1 MLKMSFYIIDI
12 INFFLIFFLLDYFN
26 GARGN
31 FLAKKMKN
39 SLLTVLVLL
48 LTATVVCVPFSF
60 FTVAKAALLT
70 AAVIAYIIILGTR
83 LFAEK
88 CKAYTDVEAGREELF
103 ADKKVMVLVPHE
115 DDEINLA
122 GGVIEEYLKH
132 GSEVYIVFSTNGDGD
147 ERHDMSKLGNVRIGE
162 AIKALSV
169 LGVPEKNIVFL
180 GYGDGWDKSGAHIY
194 NAPANETLRSRAGR
208 TETYGSKTH
217 AAFNNNNSYTF
228 SNYYN
233 DIKQVL
239 LKYKPD
245 TIFCIDYDTHNEHR
259 TLSMMFEKAMG
270 GILKETAY
278 RPAVYKGY
286 GYRTAWN
293 APDDFSESDNVAST
307 VNFRSG
313 KDTVVY
319 DWDRRCRFPI
329 DINSV
334 SRDLEKSR
342 LYRALSAYSSQ
353 KAALGAG
360 RIINGDKVFWR
371 RRTDSLLYNADI
383 SVSSGDKSKLAD
395 FMLLDCGDLISRG
408 DMPYDGVWRPD
419 NTDKEKAI
427 HVTFPK
433 DTYIDSVVLYDSPSP
448 DESITNAVIKLDDGT
463 CFSTGRLHTGGTSV
477 NINKTVRSFDII
489 IESYEGKGCG
499 LTEIEAFSAPEA
511 APPVYKLTDDDGN
524 FAYDCIIPEGVDQA
538 FKIYQNTGA
547 TVKYDDFEVLCNKK
561 SCRAII
567 ENECVLVTCPKG
579 KKCTVSLRLKNSK
592 ICDKILVRNPRKTAR
607 KLIMYWQ
614 KTNIHKSYAHRVF
627 RSLGNN
633 KAAE

>member
-12 INFFLIFFLLDYFN
+12 INFILIFLLLDFYN
-26 GARGN
+26 GACGN
-31 FLAKKMKN
+31 ILAKKLKN
-39 SLLTVLVLL
+39 SLLTVIVLL
-48 LTATVVCVPFSF
+48 LTAAVVCVPFSF
-60 FTVAKAALLT
+60 FTVSKSVLLI
-70 AAVIAYIIILGTR
+70 AAVLTFIIIIGTR

-122 GGVIEEYLKH
+122 GGVIEEYIKY
-132 GSEVYIVFSTNGDGD
+132 GSEVYVVYSTNGDGD
-147 ERHDMSKLGNVRIGE
+147 ERHDMSKLGNVRISE
-162 AIKALSV
+162 AVKALSV

-194 NAPANETLRSRAGR
+194 NIRTDEVVLSRAGL
-208 TETYGSKTH
+208 TKTYGSKTH

-245 TIFCIDYDTHNEHR
+245 TIFCIDYDTHSEHR
-259 TLSMMFEKAMG
+259 TLSMLFEKAMG
-270 GILKETAY
+270 DILKEMSY

-293 APDDFSESDNVAST
+293 APDDFADFENVAST
-307 VNFRSG
+307 VNCCSEE
-313 KDTVVY
+313 DTVVY
-319 DWDRRCRFPI
+319 DWDKRCRFPI

-342 LYRALSAYSSQ
+342 LYSALSAQSSQ
-353 KAALGAG
+353 KAALSAG
-360 RIINGDKVFWR
+360 KIINGDKVFWR
-371 RRTDSLLYNADI
+371 RRTDSLLYNARI
-383 SVSSGDKSKLAD
+383 FVSSGDKSKLTD
-395 FMLLDCGDLISRG
+395 FMLLDCGDLINRG

-419 NTDKEKAI
+419 KTDKEKAI
-427 HVTFPK
+427 HAAFLK

-448 DESITNAVIKLDDGT
+448 DESITNAIIKLDDGT
-463 CFSTGRLHTGGTSV
+463 CFSTGRLHPGGTSV
-477 NINKTVRSFDII
+477 EVKKTARSFEII
-489 IESYEGKGCG
+489 IDSFEGKSCG
-499 LTEIEAFSAPEA
+499 LSEIEAFSGSCDAPSL
-511 APPVYKLTDDDGN
+511 YKLTDDNGS
-524 FAYDCIIPEGVDQA
+524 FAYDYIISKGINQA

-614 KTNIHKSYAHRVF
+614 KTNIHKSYAHRAF
-627 RSLGNN
+627 RTLRPHY
-633 KAAE
+633 KAS